1 MPAYRYRV
9 RGRVQGVGF
18 RYFARQ
24 RADRLGIAGF
34 ARNLPD
40 GSVEVI
46 AEGEAEALAAFED
59 TLHEGPSFA
68 DVEGVERAEIPLRND
83 RGFYVR

>member
-9 RGRVQGVGF
+9 RGRVLGGGF
-18 RYFARQ
+18 RYFARP
-24 RADRLGIAGF
+24 RADRLGVAGF
-34 ARNLPD
+34 ARNLAD

-46 AEGEAEALAAFED
+46 AEGEPEALAAFED
-59 TLHEGPSFA
+59 ALRHGPSFA
-68 DVEGVERAEIPLRND
+68 QVEGVERDEIPLRND